1 MLSLGFKYILH
12 IIAGIFA
19 FSIRNVKVDS
29 LNDFRYVST
38 YVYISSILITL
49 YIAFV
54 FIAGG
59 RPSLFAGVLIG
70 LLLLEIILLLSLV
83 FVPKVSLLYYYYC
96 VHACMYLLPKLKKT
110 KQLSHQHIIQFL
122 CICCLLLCIIAI
134 EHLS

>member
-1 MLSLGFKYILH
+1 MLLFHIGSRSSSVILLYRLCKGSILLCILSLGFKYILH

-54 FIAGG
+54 LIAGG

-70 LLLLEIILLLSLV
+70 LLLLEIIRLV
-83 FVPKVSLLYYYYC
+83 FIPKVCNISLLY
-96 VHACMYLLPKLKKT
+96 MP
-110 KQLSHQHIIQFL
+110 
-122 CICCLLLCIIAI
+122 LLLVNN
-134 EHLS
+134 

>member
-83 FVPKVSLLYYYYC
+83 FIPKVSLLYYYYC
-96 VHACMYLLPKLKKT
+96 VHACMYLLPK
-110 KQLSHQHIIQFL
+110 
-122 CICCLLLCIIAI
+122 
-134 EHLS
+134 EN